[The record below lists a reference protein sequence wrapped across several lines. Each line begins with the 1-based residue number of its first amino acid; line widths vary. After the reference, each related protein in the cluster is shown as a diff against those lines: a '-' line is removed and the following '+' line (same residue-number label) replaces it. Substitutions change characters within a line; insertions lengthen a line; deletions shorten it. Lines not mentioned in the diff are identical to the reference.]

1 MTVIK
6 RQGIIPI
13 MPDQLPEPCDDLHK
27 IVPKKYKKIPR
38 VMVDEITGS
47 AVELTK
53 KQTTFLRHVDE
64 KGVNGAAEFAK
75 ISHDLATTTLK
86 LPAVQ
91 QYMRK
96 CLWAAGV
103 TDELIAKKIAE
114 GLDAT
119 TQKEHV
125 VDGSL
130 VLGSEFIDYEQ
141 RGKYIDRA
149 MRVSGLDKPPAEA
162 PAGAMPPGI
171 SLVGLTVEDLKTLI
185 GALKSNRLQ
194 DATDVTPE

>member
-1 MTVIK
+1 
-6 RQGIIPI
+6 

-64 KGVNGAAEFAK
+64 KGINGAAEFAK

-103 TDELIAKKIAE
+103 TDDLIAKKIAE
-114 GLDAT
+114 GLEAV

-125 VDGSL
+125 VDGRL
-130 VLGSEFIDYEQ
+130 EMGSEFIDYEQ

-149 MRVSGLDKPPAEA
+149 TRLGGLDRPAAEPP
-162 PAGAMPPGI
+162 GGSLPPGI
-171 SLVGLTVEDLKTLI
+171 SLVGLTVDDLKTLI
-185 GALKSNRLQ
+185 VALKSNRLQ
-194 DATDVTPE
+194 DATDITPEK